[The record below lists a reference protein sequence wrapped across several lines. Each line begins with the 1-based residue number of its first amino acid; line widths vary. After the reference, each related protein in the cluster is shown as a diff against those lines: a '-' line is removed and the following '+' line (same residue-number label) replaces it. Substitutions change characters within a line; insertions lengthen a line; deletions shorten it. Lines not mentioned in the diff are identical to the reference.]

1 MGRAYFRDK
10 GISSARIVNAHLPLT
25 VPYRSERLGPANR
38 GAFRRHF
45 RPGNRTL
52 RNVPNGIANLY
63 SQFPGNVKLRCRL
76 PGKAGICRLHLM
88 NSRSTRWTE
97 EFQMVGADGVEWPR
111 RRVCT
116 PSKFLPPSQ
125 RRFCAGFWPIKFVA
139 CHGAGGCQ
147 PPTSR
152 SPLPANAQSPTAHGR
167 RVLLV
172 NSREPL
178 ETLLFP
184 RRWCHLPRAQAA
196 TRLSPAP

>member
-1 MGRAYFRDK
+1 MLAAGETVTEVGEWGGLISGIRAVSSGR
-10 GISSARIVNAHLPLT
+10 GLLTHLPLT

-125 RRFCAGFWPIKFVA
+125 RRFCGFLADQVCCVPRSRRLPTPDFTFTSPGECPEPDCSRA
-139 CHGAGGCQ
+139 AR
-147 PPTSR
+147 PPR
-152 SPLPANAQSPTAHGR
+152 Q
-167 RVLLV
+167 
-172 NSREPL
+172 
-178 ETLLFP
+178 
-184 RRWCHLPRAQAA
+184 
-196 TRLSPAP
+196 